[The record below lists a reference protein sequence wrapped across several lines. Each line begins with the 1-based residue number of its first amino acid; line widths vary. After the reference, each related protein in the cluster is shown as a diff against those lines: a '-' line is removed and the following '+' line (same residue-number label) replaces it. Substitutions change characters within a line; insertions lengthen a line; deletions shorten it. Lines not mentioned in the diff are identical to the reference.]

1 MSDNKELKKNRAELD
16 AFYDFN
22 INMWEIWKERGVTT
36 ETELRV
42 IFNFYA
48 SKKLTKELLVNEIE
62 EANIPFRIIKV
73 KTLFFLSGWKVEVE
87 VTKKWTLEALHGKTG
102 YMFLLAKQTGV
113 LYEGCGAF
121 MPK

>member
-1 MSDNKELKKNRAELD
+1 MSDIKELKKNRAELE
-16 AFYDFN
+16 AFFDFN
-22 INMWEIWKERGVTT
+22 KNTWKIWKENGVTP

-48 SKKLTKELLVNEIE
+48 SKKQRKELLVNELLE
-62 EANIPFRIIKV
+62 VNIPYKIKKV
-73 KTLFFLSGWKVEVE
+73 KTLFFLNGWKIEVYI
-87 VTKKWTLEALHGKTG
+87 TKKWTLERLQSKTA
-102 YMFLLAKQTGV
+102 YMFLLSKQTDT